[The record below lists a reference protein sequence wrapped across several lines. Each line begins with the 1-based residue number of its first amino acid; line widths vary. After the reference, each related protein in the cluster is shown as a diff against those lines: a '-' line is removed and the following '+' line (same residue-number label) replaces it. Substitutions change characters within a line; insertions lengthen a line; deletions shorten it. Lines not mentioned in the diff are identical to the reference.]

1 MDVLI
6 MNNVQFDIVK
16 KLIERKMFDVI
27 TEYSQIIHND
37 KGQLFVCEYAGTG
50 VRVGKDVKG
59 NTRVFC
65 PKDIT
70 PIQEGHVA
78 QAITNGSIFDD
89 ADEINNNA
97 EMIQNTTVPC
107 NAMIN
112 DGKCP
117 PKHLKS
123 MITLVIGKMNDDGT
137 FDIDDAERING
148 VNFIKDLTKVHGS
161 DQKMTD
167 VFDNYLEKDS
177 KECYGIELGKEIIE
191 ICKEIDDICNT
202 KPEDCITDDD
212 CCDSYDGIDMDEIE
226 IGSDDY
232 DTDDEYCDDNN
243 DDDCDSEEECEEEC
257 CEESYEYNNCDDIY
271 QEGAIKTL
279 KRLGYDPKTKTILID
294 IPDKN
299 SKNGEKVR
307 CSIKFGDSISL
318 TNGPCITGTGTDEPV
333 IHVPLTSIIGNT
345 KKIVEI
351 LKHEEGHLYVSL
363 DRDRFKK
370 DFEKSI
376 KFVDKNSNKLS
387 DHGNVPE
394 EYVADLYAAKT
405 SGYGGEGLIKF
416 LKGTGIRNRKQTEKL
431 KKIFNSSIKSLKR
444 VGHRLYMD
452 KTPITDKEK
461 TLLDDIF
468 NEAMKCSYDEACKSL
483 NDHIPK
489 ILDNLRNCVTQMS
502 GAKGAYAAQFESSQF
517 FEKPRKKLN
526 EIKKQLDYFKNVF
539 SGLKK
544 MVVTSIPKK
553 DFDKCIKILTNID
566 ASLDNFV
573 KVTDYEI
580 KARIAF
586 IRKYVN
592 ETGDI
597 DTSEEYNVDQYDD
610 ESDVVEETVDSP
622 DTQTQNNQNT
632 KTCCSSKLSQESFLS
647 KRPKKL
653 KPIPRDIIAYI
664 TCEMNDI
671 HSSNDQ
677 AMLSGYT
684 CSKIEL
690 VDFYLTVLDT
700 QDVRYIVPHNRQ
712 YLSMMKQELER
723 LLAQILKIRPINR
736 SEQIWR
742 VNYPSM

>member
-27 TEYSQIIHND
+27 TEYSQIIHSG

-59 NTRVFC
+59 NARVFC

-97 EMIQNTTVPC
+97 EMIQNTIIPC

-117 PKHLKS
+117 PRHLKS

-137 FDIDDAERING
+137 FGIDAAERMNG
-148 VNFIKDLTKVHGS
+148 INFIKDLTKVHGS

-212 CCDSYDGIDMDEIE
+212 CCDSYDDIDMDEIE

-232 DTDDEYCDDNN
+232 DTDDECYDDN
-243 DDDCDSEEECEEEC
+243 DDCDSEEECKEEC

-279 KRLGYDPKTKTILID
+279 KRLGYDPRTKTILTD

-299 SKNGEKVR
+299 GKNGEKVR
-307 CSIKFGDSISL
+307 CSIKFGDLISL
-318 TNGPCITGTGTDEPV
+318 TNGPCITGIGTDEPI

-345 KKIVEI
+345 KRIVEV

-363 DRDRFKK
+363 DKDRFKK

-376 KFVDKNSNKLS
+376 KFVDKNSNKLG

-394 EYVADLYAAKT
+394 EYVVDLYAART

-416 LKGTGIRNRKQTEKL
+416 LKDLAIKNKKNAETFKKRNNE
-431 KKIFNSSIKSLKR
+431 SIKLLKR
-444 VGHRLYMD
+444 IGHRLYMD

-461 TLLDDIF
+461 TLLED
-468 NEAMKCSYDEACKSL
+468 AMTRSYDEVCKSI
-483 NDHIPK
+483 NDFIPELFK
-489 ILDNLRNCVTQMS
+489 LATEIATKYS
-502 GAKGAYAAQFESSQF
+502 GKKGDYSAQFESSQF

-526 EIKKQLDYFKNVF
+526 EIKEKLDDFKNIF
-539 SGLKK
+539 SGFKK
-544 MVVTSIPKK
+544 MVMTSIPKK
-553 DFDKCIKILTNID
+553 DFDKCIKILSTTNTNID
-566 ASLDNFV
+566 DFV

-592 ETGDI
+592 ENGDI
-597 DTSEEYNVDQYDD
+597 DTSEEYDVDQYD
-610 ESDVVEETVDSP
+610 ESDIVKETVDSS
-622 DTQTQNNQNT
+622 DTQTPNNQDN

-647 KRPKKL
+647 KKPKKL

-723 LLAQILKIRPINR
+723 LLTQILKIRPINR